1 MKMTESQRLLADYVT
16 NGSEG
21 AFRELVT
28 RYTDLVYST
37 AIRLVCGDSQLAQE
51 VCQTVFIDL
60 ARKAQ
65 TISGEV
71 MIGGW
76 LHRHTRFVAATLM
89 RGERRRQSRER
100 QAAEMNALRNEPG
113 CNLAWA
119 SLQVDEAIDT
129 LATEDRTALVLR
141 FFEQADL
148 HSVGV
153 ALGIS
158 ENAARMR
165 VTRALDKLH
174 SILGRRG
181 ATLSVTALAAA
192 LGAEAVT
199 AAPTGLAASLAATA
213 LAGGIANAT
222 TLTFIKTIGMA
233 KLKCGII
240 GALAVVA
247 VATPLTLQRH
257 SLTRLREENQSLR
270 QQLEEQLAIGRNQQ
284 ANTQP
289 NVAQPVEQDHLRE
302 LLRLRGEVG
311 LLKRQLA
318 ETTTAA
324 ERSAKPAQMQLPDD
338 PQEREKQLAM
348 ARLNYPKYWMIA
360 FFEYAQ
366 QNQDQCPTN
375 FDQALS
381 FLPDKA
387 REQTNL
393 GPDQFEIVYQG
404 SLKDLTNGQSLIVI
418 REREAVAGNGGWWR
432 AYGFADGHSELHKAE
447 DGNFEPWEAKHFV
460 AAPANLSGQ

>member
-1 MKMTESQRLLADYVT
+1 MTESQRLLADYVT
-16 NGSEG
+16 NASEG
-21 AFRELVT
+21 AFRDLVT

-37 AIRLVCGDSQLAQE
+37 ALRLVCGDSQLAQE

-60 ARKAQ
+60 ARKAR
-65 TISGEV
+65 TISGGV

-100 QAAEMNALRNEPG
+100 QAAEMNALRNEPD

-129 LATEDRTALVLR
+129 LATEDRTALILR

-165 VTRALDKLH
+165 VTRALEKLH
-174 SILGRRG
+174 SILRHRG
-181 ATLSVTALAAA
+181 ATLSATALAAA

-199 AAPTGLAASLAATA
+199 AAPTGLAASLATTA
-213 LAGGIANAT
+213 LAGGMASAT

-233 KLKCGII
+233 KLKCGIL

-247 VATPLTLQRH
+247 VATPLAVQRQ
-257 SLTRLREENQSLR
+257 SLTRLRDENQSLR
-270 QQLEEQLAIGRNQQ
+270 QQLEEQLAIERNQL
-284 ANTQP
+284 ANAQS
-289 NVAQPVEQDHLRE
+289 NVSQPVEQDHLRD

-318 ETTTAA
+318 DAATVA
-324 ERSAKPAQMQLPDD
+324 ERSAKAAQMQHPDD
-338 PQEREKQLAM
+338 PQERERQLAM
-348 ARLNYPKYWMIA
+348 ARLSYPKYWMTA
-360 FFEYAQ
+360 FFEYAH

-381 FLPDKA
+381 FLPNEAK
-387 REQTNL
+387 EQTNL

-404 SLKDLTNGQSLIVI
+404 SLQDLTNRQSVIVI
-418 REREAVAGNGGWWR
+418 REREAVDGNGGWWR
-432 AYGFADGHSELHKAE
+432 AYGFADGHSELHRAE

-460 AAPANLSGQ
+460 VAPTNLSSQ